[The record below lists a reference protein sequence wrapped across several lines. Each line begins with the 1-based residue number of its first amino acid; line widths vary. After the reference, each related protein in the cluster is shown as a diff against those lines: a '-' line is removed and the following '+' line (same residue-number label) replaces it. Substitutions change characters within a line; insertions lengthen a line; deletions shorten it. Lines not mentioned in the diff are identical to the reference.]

1 MTLQEHPF
9 LFNTY
14 SVICEDVTYCGLSF
28 LQAITM
34 IKHYEEQ
41 SCLH

>member
-14 SVICEDVTYCGLSF
+14 SVICEDGAYHGLSF
-28 LQAITM
+28 FQAITM
-34 IKHYEEQ
+34 IKHYEDQ
-41 SCLH
+41 LCLH